1 MIPFFDVSLSN
12 KEYKK
17 EVINSIYKVAN
28 SKTHILGKE
37 TEKFEKNF
45 ANYIDSKYCVG
56 LNSGTDAIELSLRA
70 LNISKGDEVITSAH
84 TATATISAIIST
96 SATPVV
102 ADITEENF
110 NMNPLILTNYLTKK
124 TKAIVVVHIYGQS
137 CNLDEVMK
145 ISKKYN
151 IPIIED
157 VAQAT
162 GAKWRGKKLGSFGLI
177 SCFSFYPTKN
187 LAAIGDAGAVITNNK
202 NLYKKLLSLRSYGW
216 NSKRESKIYGR
227 NSRIDELQSSILNI
241 KLKNLDKENKIRKIK
256 ANYYLKNITN
266 KEIILPKINKES
278 FHVFHLFVLRTKNR
292 GRLMQFLKRMQIQ
305 TAIHYKLPNH
315 RHSFFKKKII
325 SKVIPHI
332 TDKLSKEIISL
343 PLYPSLKIKDQKKIV
358 SAINKFK

>member
-45 ANYIDSKYCVG
+45 AKYIDSKYCVG

-216 NSKRESKIYGR
+216 NSK
-227 NSRIDELQSSILNI
+227 
-241 KLKNLDKENKIRKIK
+241 
-256 ANYYLKNITN
+256 
-266 KEIILPKINKES
+266 
-278 FHVFHLFVLRTKNR
+278 
-292 GRLMQFLKRMQIQ
+292 
-305 TAIHYKLPNH
+305 
-315 RHSFFKKKII
+315 
-325 SKVIPHI
+325 
-332 TDKLSKEIISL
+332 
-343 PLYPSLKIKDQKKIV
+343 
-358 SAINKFK
+358 